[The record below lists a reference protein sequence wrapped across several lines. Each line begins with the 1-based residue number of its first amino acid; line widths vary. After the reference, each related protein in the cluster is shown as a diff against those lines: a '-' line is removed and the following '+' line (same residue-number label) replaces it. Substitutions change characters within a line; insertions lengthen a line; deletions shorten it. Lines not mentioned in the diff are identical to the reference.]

1 MNVVAAEEQP
11 LEEQLHLLEESDLR
25 YVFDGQIQL
34 QLLLDRQW
42 LRELWLLWFME
53 ANLVGTLL
61 YQHTI
66 DGALGDLVLLGDLF
80 NGDTEVAV
88 LEGDGL
94 LLQVAYA
101 SDGHGIS
108 FWTGVAAV
116 RFKRHIYL

>member
-1 MNVVAAEEQP
+1 MNVIAAEEQP

-25 YVFDGQIQL
+25 YVFDGQSQL
-34 QLLLDRQW
+34 QLLLDRQHT
-42 LRELWLLWFME
+42 LVFSFVK

-66 DGALGDLVLLGDLF
+66 DGALGDLVLLGNLL
-80 NGDTEVAV
+80 NGYTEVAV

-101 SDGHGIS
+101 SYGHGIS
-108 FWTGVAAV
+108 FWTGAAME
-116 RFKRHIYL
+116 R

>member
-25 YVFDGQIQL
+25 YVFDGQL

-42 LRELWLLWFME
+42 VRKLRLLWFME

-61 YQHTI
+61 HQHTI
-66 DGALGDLVLLGDLF
+66 DGALGDLVLLGDEF
-80 NGDTEVAV
+80 NGDTKVAV

>member
-1 MNVVAAEEQP
+1 MNVVAVEEQP

-25 YVFDGQIQL
+25 YEFNGQIQP
-34 QLLLDRQW
+34 QILLGWQHTLV
-42 LRELWLLWFME
+42 FSFVE
-53 ANLVGTLL
+53 ANLVGTLF

-66 DGALGDLVLLGDLF
+66 DGALRDSVFFGNLL
-80 NGDTEVAV
+80 NRYTEVAV

-108 FWTGVAAV
+108 FWTGSAME
-116 RFKRHIYL
+116 R